1 MDTVYLNEFIVLAEA
16 GNYHGAA
23 DQLFISQSSLSKHI
37 QALEKELNCRL
48 FERTAKGVILTDQ
61 GRRILSHANRI
72 VRSVERCQQ
81 EATEQLADGETCI
94 YVASE
99 YRCLPRFLAGFA
111 QKYGNR
117 FVVDLEIG
125 GSRSAKEALRKN
137 TAEIGLAKAYH
148 ADDSDLFFIPFGEEQ
163 LYALLPAGH
172 PLAERESLRLQDLS
186 EEKLLMPGR
195 GHSHTRNIIRACQQL
210 GFNPHLSLC
219 ANDEESLFSWVRQ
232 GLGVA
237 VLYLDKERCTDDSNL
252 VRVPVTPAS
261 SVRGA
266 VCYRKDVELSD
277 GASLFLEYA
286 RSFPRA
292 L

>member
-1 MDTVYLNEFIVLAEA
+1 MDTTYLNEFIALAEA
-16 GNYHGAA
+16 GNYRGAA

-81 EATEQLADGETCI
+81 EVTEQLADGETCI

-99 YRCLPRFLAGFA
+99 YRSLPRFLAGFA
-111 QKYGNR
+111 QKYSKR
-117 FVVDLEIG
+117 FVVDLQIG

-137 TAEIGLAKAYH
+137 SAEIGLAKAYH

-163 LYALLPAGH
+163 LYALLPKNH
-172 PLAERESLRLQDLS
+172 PLAERESLKLLDLS
-186 EEKLLMPGR
+186 EEKFLLPGR
-195 GHSHTRNIIRACQQL
+195 SNSHTRNIIRACQQL

-219 ANDEESLFSWVRQ
+219 ANDEESLFTWARQ

-237 VLYLDKERCTDDSNL
+237 VLYLDKERCVEDAGL
-252 VRVPVTPAS
+252 ARIPVTPAS

-266 VCYRKDVELSD
+266 VCYRKDVELSE

-292 L
+292 I